1 MHTRTTSFTLLIT
14 LLFCQAV
21 FAQGDSSESEFA
33 TPTIAIG
40 CVVSDI
46 DASVKFYT
54 EAIGFKVASGFEVDA
69 DFATDSGL
77 TNQKSL
83 DVKVLKLG
91 KGQGAT
97 SLKLMQ
103 VEGVSEKPV
112 NDFIN
117 SSLGFS
123 YLTIVVKSTDAAME
137 RLKKYGVKPLAKGP
151 IALAANPKMAL
162 TLVRDP
168 DGNFVELIGPTP
180 AE

>member
-1 MHTRTTSFTLLIT
+1 MHARLISFTFVISLLV
-14 LLFCQAV
+14 CQSV
-21 FAQGDSSESEFA
+21 FAQDASSESEFA
-33 TPTIAIG
+33 SPTIAIG

-54 EAIGFKVASGFEVDA
+54 EAIGFKEAKGFQVDA

-91 KGQGAT
+91 EGPGAT
-97 SLKLMQ
+97 QLKLMQ
-103 VEGVSEKPV
+103 VEGGSAKPA

-117 SSLGFS
+117 TTLGFS

-137 RLKKYGVKPLAKGP
+137 RLKKYGAKPLAKGP
-151 IALAANPKMAL
+151 IALAANPKLAL

-180 AE
+180 TN

>member
-1 MHTRTTSFTLLIT
+1 MVSRLTSILLFTT
-14 LLFCQAV
+14 LLFGQSA
-21 FAQGDSSESEFA
+21 FAQEVSTDNEFA
-33 TPTIAIG
+33 SPTIAIG

-54 EAIGFKVASGFEVDA
+54 EAIGFRVSGGFKVDA

-77 TNQKSL
+77 TDQKPL

-91 KGQGAT
+91 DGPGAT
-97 SLKLMQ
+97 QLKLMQ
-103 VEGVSEKPV
+103 VEGGSAKPA
-112 NDFIN
+112 NEFIN
-117 SSLGFS
+117 SSLGLS
-123 YLTIVVKSTDAAME
+123 YLTIVVKSTDVAMD
-137 RLKKYGVKPLAKGP
+137 RLKKSGVKPLAKGP

-180 AE
+180 TK